1 MKYLQILSLSAIL
14 MLTSCNQV
22 MNFITPTN
30 LENITALREVL
41 NHSAFKAASKLAQL
55 KTQGVEG
62 MLPPEMQPVLRTLKT
77 LGLGDEIDKT
87 MSIVGNVSAVVADEA
102 PGLMQDAIKEVK
114 FTDAAAVILGGESAA
129 TGVFKKAMYGAV
141 KKRYSQRLAGEL
153 TKTDAPKYWPMA
165 AGAFNMFKKEDEK
178 VDAKLED
185 FLAERAVDGLF
196 LAMGKEER
204 AIRADYKSLGNQ
216 VVNKVFDYYSTK
228 K

>member
-1 MKYLQILSLSAIL
+1 MKYLQIISLSAIL
-14 MLTSCNQV
+14 LLTSCNQM
-22 MNFITPTN
+22 MNLIAPTN
-30 LENITALREVL
+30 LENIAALREIL
-41 NHSAFKAASKLAQL
+41 NHSAFKAAANLA
-55 KTQGVEG
+55 KYKNQGAEA
-62 MLPPEMQPVLRTLKT
+62 MLPKEMQPVLQTLKT
-77 LGLGDEIDKT
+77 LGLGKEIDKT
-87 MSIVGNVSAVVADEA
+87 MSIVGDVSAVVADEA

-141 KKRYSQRLAGEL
+141 KKRYSERLAGEL
-153 TKTDAPKYWPMA
+153 SKTDAPKYWPMA
-165 AGAFNMFKKEDEK
+165 AGAFNMFKKKEEK
-178 VDAKLED
+178 VDSSLED

-196 LAMGKEER
+196 LAMGKEEK